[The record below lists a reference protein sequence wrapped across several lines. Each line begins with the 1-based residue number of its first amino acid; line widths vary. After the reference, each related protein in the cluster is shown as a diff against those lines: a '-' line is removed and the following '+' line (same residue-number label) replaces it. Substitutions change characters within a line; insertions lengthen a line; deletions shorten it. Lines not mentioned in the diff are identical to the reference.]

1 MIVEVVTASISHSRA
16 IWEWRN
22 DLVTRS
28 MFRSKDLVTW
38 EDHSNWY
45 QKTLANPNCIMYV
58 GTAEQLPIGVVRF
71 DLINNLEDSFE
82 ISININPLERGKG
95 LGFEL
100 LKNALHTLKQ
110 ERTSAKKIIA
120 GVNKEN
126 PASNRLFISCG
137 FIPQQTSES
146 GFNSYLYTYNL

>member
-1 MIVEVVTASISHSRA
+1 MKVEVVTASISHSKA

-45 QKTLANPNCIMYV
+45 QKTLANPNRIMYV
-58 GTAEQLPIGVVRF
+58 GITEQLPIGVVRF

-82 ISININPLERGKG
+82 ISININPLESGKG

-100 LKNALHTLKQ
+100 LKNALHILKQ
-110 ERTSAKKIIA
+110 
-120 GVNKEN
+120 V
-126 PASNRLFISCG
+126 RLV
-137 FIPQQTSES
+137 PKR
-146 GFNSYLYTYNL
+146 LLPK